1 MSELAGVLLAAGHGR
16 RWTAAGGAPNK
27 LLHRLPDGTPV
38 VVAAARS
45 LVSALPRSVAV
56 VRRSDDTTAALLS
69 QCGLRIVFVDD
80 AQAGLGNNIARGVSA
95 TPEAA
100 GWVIALGDMPYIRPD
115 SIAAV
120 ADALRSGSPIAA
132 TRHRGQRGHPV
143 GFDASSGPALGEL
156 RGDRGAA
163 ALLQRDADR
172 LQLIDVDD
180 AGVLLD
186 LDLPPQDPR

>member
-1 MSELAGVLLAAGHGR
+1 MSGLTGVLLAAGHGR

-56 VRRSDDTTAALLS
+56 VRRSDDGTAALLAE
-69 QCGLRIVFVDD
+69 CGLELLLVDD
-80 AQAGLGNNIARGVSA
+80 AEAGLGDNLARAVAA
-95 TPEAA
+95 TPDAT
-100 GWVIALGDMPYIRPD
+100 GWVIALGDMPFIRAG

-120 ADALRSGSPIAA
+120 ADALRSGKPLAA

-143 GFDASSGPALGEL
+143 GFDASCGQALTEL

-172 LQLIDVDD
+172 LWLVDVDD
-180 AGVLLD
+180 EGVLLD
-186 LDLPPQDPR
+186 LDLPPQDPG